1 MLLEQALLPALRTN
15 LYPRSNID
23 ISVLVLDCDGLHTAL
38 GAAITCAS
46 MALVN
51 AGIEMRDVVVGCSAV
66 PFDYFLTFA
75 TENFTQC
82 IC

>member
-1 MLLEQALLPALRTN
+1 MLLEQALLPALRTDM
-15 LYPRSNID
+15 YPRSNID
-23 ISVLVLDCDGLHTAL
+23 ISVLVLDCDGMHAAL

-66 PFDYFLTFA
+66 RAFLCLPVPKLIA
-75 TENFTQC
+75 
-82 IC
+82 